1 MKGVYLIFIYLFVV
15 AVTVCGNSG
24 WISHPDYNLMKFPY
38 ITTNIGINNV
48 TSTGIFTCN
57 NAGLYQ
63 ITAVIISRTSGAT
76 MGIFK
81 NDVIMILSLYTAEN
95 SNNEQHTTTDVVMAE
110 LHVGD
115 SIHMRR

>member
-1 MKGVYLIFIYLFVV
+1 LE
-15 AVTVCGNSG
+15 
-24 WISHPDYNLMKFPY
+24 FPT
-38 ITTNIGINNV
+38 IKTNIGINNV

-81 NDVIMILSLYTAEN
+81 NDVIMISSLYTAEN
-95 SNNEQHTTTDVVMAE
+95 SNNEQHTTTDDRVTCW
-110 LHVGD
+110 
-115 SIHMRR
+115 